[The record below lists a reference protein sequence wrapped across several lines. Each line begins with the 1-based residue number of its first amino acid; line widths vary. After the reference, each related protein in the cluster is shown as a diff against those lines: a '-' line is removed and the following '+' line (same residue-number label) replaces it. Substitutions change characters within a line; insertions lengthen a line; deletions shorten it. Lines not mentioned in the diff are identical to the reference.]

1 MRIANI
7 IKKDLRI
14 ILSDKKAL
22 AIMILM
28 PIVLTTIL
36 SMALKG
42 SFISGDSD
50 FEAIDIAVVK
60 LYDEDEDNLM
70 FESSLKNSLIADS
83 MGEDTIQKLIDS
95 GYDMDP
101 EKFFFGDFLESK
113 DVSKLINYTLVSDEK
128 SASDKLSSGEVAAIV
143 ILPDKFIYNM
153 KVNLLTPFRNK
164 VDIKI
169 FTHPD
174 KNLSGKI
181 VNSIIDGYS
190 NAMSTI
196 IIGKN
201 VVLEESMANNI
212 SGDGF
217 DSLDK
222 LMEGMSDVISSID
235 VNIENV
241 VMEGRKQVNSADYYA
256 VGMMTM
262 FILFAAGMG
271 GRMLLEEK
279 DNQTYQRM
287 FIAGTSKLEILSG
300 NFMTVFFIA
309 LLQITIMITFTHFAL
324 NVQWGNIVSVILI
337 SLASSFSVAGL
348 GSFVG
353 ALTYKAGNYKMAN
366 MFESAII
373 QVMALLGGSFFPID
387 VMPEFMQN
395 LSFLSL
401 SGVAIKSYLKNIT
414 GYAVADILN
423 YIWILIAM
431 GAVFTV
437 AAVVVLRG
445 KEDTAN
451 VKRNKAKIAQ
461 A

>member
-1 MRIANI
+1 MKINI
-7 IKKDLRI
+7 IKKDLKI

-28 PIVLTTIL
+28 PIILTTIL

-42 SFISGDSD
+42 SFASGDSD
-50 FEAIDIAVVK
+50 FEPINIAVVK
-60 LYDEDEDNLM
+60 LYNEEVDNLM
-70 FESSLKNSLIADS
+70 FESSLKSSLIADS
-83 MGEDTIQKLIDS
+83 MGEDEIRKLIDS
-95 GYDMDP
+95 GEDVNP
-101 EKFFFGDFLESK
+101 EKFFFDDFLESK
-113 DVSKLINYTLVSDEK
+113 DVSKLIKYTVVSDEK
-128 SASDKLSSGEVAAIV
+128 KALTKLNNEEVSAIV
-143 ILPDKFIYNM
+143 LLPDKFIYDM
-153 KVNLLTPFRNK
+153 KVNLVTPFRNK

-169 FTHPD
+169 LTHPD

-181 VNSIIDGYS
+181 VNSVIDAYS

-201 VVLEESMANNI
+201 VVIETSMANNI

-217 DSLDK
+217 DNLDQ
-222 LMEGMSDVISSID
+222 LMEGISDVIKSID
-235 VNIENV
+235 VNLNNV

-262 FILFAAGMG
+262 FILFAAGIG

-287 FIAGTSKLEILSG
+287 VVAGTTKLEILSG
-300 NFMTVFFIA
+300 NFMTVFLIA
-309 LLQITIMITFTHFAL
+309 LLQITVMITFTHFAL
-324 NVQWGNIVSVILI
+324 KVQWGNIGSVILI
-337 SLASSFSVAGL
+337 SIAASFSVAGL

-353 ALTYKAGNYKMAN
+353 ALTYRAGNYKMAN

-387 VMPEFMQN
+387 VMPEFMQR

-401 SGVAIKSYLKNIT
+401 NGIAIRSYLKIIT

-423 YIWILIAM
+423 YILILIAM
-431 GAVFTV
+431 GMVFTA
-437 AAVVVLRG
+437 AAVIVLKG
-445 KEDTAN
+445 KEGTGN
-451 VKRNKAKIAQ
+451 VKRNKVKTA
-461 A
+461 

>member
-1 MRIANI
+1 MKINI
-7 IKKDLRI
+7 IKKDLKI

-28 PIVLTTIL
+28 PIILTTIL

-42 SFISGDSD
+42 SFASGDSD
-50 FEAIDIAVVK
+50 FEPINIAVVK
-60 LYDEDEDNLM
+60 LYDEKVDNQM
-70 FESSLKNSLIADS
+70 FESSLKNSLVADS
-83 MGEDTIQKLIDS
+83 MGEDAIQKLIDS
-95 GYDMDP
+95 GEDINP
-101 EKFFFGDFLESK
+101 ENLFFDDFLESK
-113 DVSKLINYTLVSDEK
+113 DVSELIKYTLVSDEK
-128 SASDKLSSGEVAAIV
+128 KALNKLNNEEVSAIV
-143 ILPDKFIYNM
+143 LLPDKFIYNM

-169 FTHPD
+169 LTHPD
-174 KNLSGKI
+174 KSLSGKI
-181 VNSIIDGYS
+181 VSSVIDAYS

-201 VVLEESMANNI
+201 VVIETSMTNNI
-212 SGDGF
+212 SDDGF
-217 DSLDK
+217 DNLDQ
-222 LMEGMSDVISSID
+222 LMEGISDVIKSID
-235 VNIENV
+235 VNLDNV

-262 FILFAAGMG
+262 FILFAAGIG

-287 FIAGTSKLEILSG
+287 VIAGTTKLEILSG
-300 NFMTVFFIA
+300 NFMTVFLIA
-309 LLQITIMITFTHFAL
+309 LLQITVMITFTHFAL
-324 NVQWGNIVSVILI
+324 KVQWGNIGSVILI
-337 SLASSFSVAGL
+337 SIVSAFAVAGL

-401 SGVAIKSYLKNIT
+401 NGIAIRSYLKIIT

-423 YIWILIAM
+423 HILMLIAM
-431 GAVFTV
+431 GMIFMLAAVF
-437 AAVVVLRG
+437 VLKG
-445 KEDTAN
+445 KEGTGN
-451 VKRNKAKIAQ
+451 VKRNKVKIA
-461 A
+461 